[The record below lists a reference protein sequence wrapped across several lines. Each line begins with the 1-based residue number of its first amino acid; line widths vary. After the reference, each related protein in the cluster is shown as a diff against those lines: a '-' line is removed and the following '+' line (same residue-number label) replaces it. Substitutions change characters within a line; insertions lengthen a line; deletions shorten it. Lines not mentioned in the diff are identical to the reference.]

1 MARRRAITIYDVAKR
16 SGVSTATVSRA
27 LRGRGSP
34 ETSARILA
42 VAEEL
47 QFRPS
52 HLARS
57 LAERQH
63 AANGIVFPDLAGPY
77 YADVVLGYEEVAADL
92 GRSVLILTTKGRAS
106 ADRMVRDLA
115 GRVDGMVI
123 MGRTVDDELVRRIVG
138 AGLPVVLLARAPV
151 DDVDAITTENRDS
164 ARRMIDH
171 LLSHGHRD
179 PVFLGDPRESFDV
192 ASRYAGFVDALSA
205 AGLPAAPPVP
215 CAFDLDAGYA
225 GGSRLL
231 RSRSRPSAVVCANDE
246 VALGVLTAARERGLD
261 VPGDLA
267 VTGWDDLLAA
277 RFAGLTT
284 VRQPMRELGA
294 TAAQRLHER
303 ITESEPE
310 SVAPGSRHEVLA
322 TQLVVRDSCGSH
334 GLGG

>member
-1 MARRRAITIYDVAKR
+1 MARRRAVTIYDVAKR

-27 LRGRGSP
+27 LRGRGAP

-77 YADVVLGYEEVAADL
+77 YADVVLGYEEVAAEL
-92 GRSVLILTTKGRAS
+92 GRSVLILTTKGRES
-106 ADRMVRDLA
+106 AERMVLDLA

-123 MGRTVDDELVRRIVG
+123 MGRTVDDEVVRRIAG
-138 AGLPVVLLARAPV
+138 TGLPVVLLARAPV
-151 DDVDAITTENRDS
+151 DDVDIVTAENRRS
-164 ARRMIDH
+164 ARRLIEH
-171 LLSHGHRD
+171 LLSHGRRD
-179 PVFLGDPRESFDV
+179 PMFLGDPRESFDV
-192 ASRYAGFVDALSA
+192 ASRYAGFVEAVTA
-205 AGLPAAPPVP
+205 AGLPAPPAVP

-225 GGSRLL
+225 AGSRLL
-231 RSRSRPSAVVCANDE
+231 RSKSRPGAIVCANDE

-303 ITESEPE
+303 IVESEQAEP
-310 SVAPGSRHEVLA
+310 SAPRHEVLA

-334 GLGG
+334 GLGT